1 MVVRAGCSCRGRA
14 PGDRPGGGRGPGGP
28 ARTGPGRGP
37 DGAGGGGVWSAGHLP
52 VASVECK
59 FAAGVQRADSPL
71 SRPSSPSLRVKVGLL
86 GLLLSLH

>member
-1 MVVRAGCSCRGRA
+1 MEAEALGA
-14 PGDRPGGGRGPGGP
+14 Q
-28 ARTGPGRGP
+28 PGRGP
-37 DGAGGGGVWSAGHLP
+37 DGALTGRGGGGVWSAGHLP